1 MQNWREAEV
10 SFFWRAFFSSNL
22 TSFAAKK
29 DPAVMERGR
38 VRAICEEVEVVVA
51 VAKLQLE
58 AEAEQAR
65 AGHKHTPLVT
75 VHLARKT
82 PGGSSAQAKQSHAI
96 V

>member
-51 VAKLQLE
+51 VAKLPLE
-58 AEAEQAR
+58 AATDSTTTPVAARNSTRTFRGWEAAAEAE
-65 AGHKHTPLVT
+65 
-75 VHLARKT
+75 KT
-82 PGGSSAQAKQSHAI
+82 RTTKQDW
-96 V
+96 